1 MEPQERIGLAS
12 LTKMAFDGV
21 DLQPLRNELL
31 SKVFTGKDADG
42 IFMDLSVID
51 QLQGNRIAGL
61 AWQDEALKRQRIFS
75 TKKADGA
82 RTKLLVFAEPSHI
95 GGNTPIE
102 FLLQDADV
110 EILTYYL
117 NVESH
122 EQIDLPAHDVAFC
135 AAPADSEKAQA
146 FQEKVRTLTAAVG
159 TKVVNLPDGQ
169 VDLERD
175 SLETMFASQAGLT
188 LPKTLRL
195 DRWELEGTV
204 AEEALAAIGDYPY
217 VVRPV
222 GSHAGEGLA
231 LIESRDALS
240 DYLFDRSEAAFFVS
254 EFVRYATLED
264 GFYRKYRVIF
274 VDGQPYPCHMAIADQ
289 WDLWYLNARMEEFAE
304 KRAEESAWMDGFDRR
319 FATRH
324 EAGFGA
330 LTDAIDLDY
339 FGVDCAEDPDG
350 NLVVFEADN
359 ALIVHDMDDEDVFPY
374 KSKHMKRIFNAFEAL
389 LEKNRRAETAAEKTV
404 KTPRR
409 RLS

>member
-51 QLQGNRIAGL
+51 QLQGNRAAGL
-61 AWQDEALKRQRIFS
+61 AWQDEALRRQRIFS
-75 TKKADGA
+75 TKKNDDA

-102 FLLQDADV
+102 FLLQDADI

-117 NVESH
+117 NVESNQ
-122 EQIDLPAHDVAFC
+122 QIDLPAHDVAFC
-135 AAPADSEKAQA
+135 AAPADSVEAEA
-146 FQEKVRTLTAAVG
+146 FQNKVRDLTTVAG
-159 TKVVNLPDGQ
+159 TRVVNLPDGQ
-169 VDLERD
+169 IDLERD
-175 SLETMFASQAGLT
+175 SLEAMFAGKTGLT
-188 LPKTLRL
+188 LPKTLRF
-195 DRWELEGTV
+195 DRGDLEGAA
-204 AEEALAAIGDYPY
+204 AEEALSVLGDYPY

-222 GSHAGEGLA
+222 GSHAGEGLV
-231 LIESRDALS
+231 LIESSDALG
-240 DYLFDRSEAAFFVS
+240 DYLFDRDEPAFFVS
-254 EFVRYATLED
+254 EFIRYATPED

-304 KRAEESAWMDGFDRR
+304 KRAEESAWMDSFERR

-324 EAGFGA
+324 EDGFGA

-339 FGVDCAEDPDG
+339 FGVDCAEDTNG

-359 ALIVHDMDDEDVFPY
+359 ALIVHDMDDEGIFPY
-374 KSKHMKRIFNAFEAL
+374 KSKHMRRIFDAFESL
-389 LEKNRRAETAAEKTV
+389 LEKNRRAEISEEVAEKTP
-404 KTPRR
+404 TR

>member
-21 DLQPLRNELL
+21 DLQPLRTELL

-51 QLQGNRIAGL
+51 QLQGNRAAGL
-61 AWQDEALKRQRIFS
+61 AWQEEALKRQQIFS
-75 TKKADGA
+75 TKKSDGA

-117 NVESH
+117 NVDSDA
-122 EQIDLPAHDVAFC
+122 QIELPAHDVAFC
-135 AAPADSEKAQA
+135 AAPADSVKAVA
-146 FQEKVRTLTAAVG
+146 FQAKVRALTEAAG
-159 TKVVNLPDGQ
+159 TKVVNLPVGQ

-175 SLETMFASQAGLT
+175 TLEKLFAGRGGLT
-188 LPKTLRL
+188 LPKTQRFERVELQGDAGEERL
-195 DRWELEGTV
+195 AV
-204 AEEALAAIGDYPY
+204 FGDYPY

-222 GSHAGEGLA
+222 GSHAGEGLV
-231 LIESRDALS
+231 LIESQAALAA
-240 DYLFDRSEAAFFVS
+240 YLAERAEATFYVS
-254 EFVRYATLED
+254 EFIPYATKED

-274 VDGQPYPCHMAIADQ
+274 VDGQPFPCHMAIADQ

-304 KRAEESAWMDGFDRR
+304 KRAEEAAWMDSFDST
-319 FATRH
+319 FANRH
-324 EAGFGA
+324 ESGFGA
-330 LTDAIDLDY
+330 LTQAIDLDY
-339 FGVDCAEDPDG
+339 FGVDCAEDPEG

-359 ALIVHDMDDEDVFPY
+359 ALIVHDMDDEEVFPY
-374 KSKHMKRIFNAFEAL
+374 KSKHMNRIFDAFETL
-389 LEKNRRAETAAEKTV
+389 LEKNRREKTSV
-404 KTPRR
+404 ETDDPKPTR

>member
-51 QLQGNRIAGL
+51 QLQGNRAAGL

-75 TKKADGA
+75 TKKTDGA

-102 FLLQDADV
+102 FLLQGADV

-117 NVESH
+117 NVESD

-135 AAPADSEKAQA
+135 AAPADSVKAEA
-146 FQEKVRTLTAAVG
+146 FQNKVRALTAAVG
-159 TKVVNLPDGQ
+159 TKVVNLPNGQ

-175 SLETMFASQAGLT
+175 SLEAMFAGQPGLT
-188 LPKTLRL
+188 LPKTQRF
-195 DRWELEGTV
+195 DRWELEDAA
-204 AEEALAAIGDYPY
+204 AEDSLAALGDYPY

-222 GSHAGEGLA
+222 GSHAGEGLV

-240 DYLFDRSEAAFFVS
+240 DYLFERNEVAFFVS
-254 EFVRYATLED
+254 EYIRYATRED

-274 VDGQPYPCHMAIADQ
+274 VDGQPFPCHMAIADQ

-304 KRAEESAWMDGFDRR
+304 KRAEEAAWMDSFERR
-319 FATRH
+319 FVTRH
-324 EAGFGA
+324 ESGFGA

-359 ALIVHDMDDEDVFPY
+359 ALIVHDMDDEEVFPY
-374 KSKHMKRIFNAFEAL
+374 KSKNMKRIFDAFEAL
-389 LEKNRRAETAAEKTV
+389 LEKNRRAETSEDTTD
-404 KTPRR
+404 KTPTR

>member
-175 SLETMFASQAGLT
+175 SLEAMFASQAGLT

-374 KSKHMKRIFNAFEAL
+374 KSKHMKRIFDAFEAL
-389 LEKNRRAETAAEKTV
+389 LEKNRQAETTAEKTV

-409 RLS
+409 RFS